1 MSALDT
7 RTQETPSVKAGLWLR
22 VNPKEGCEGKC
33 EDPYLLPFFS
43 DSKEYD
49 PISRRLHVCV
59 CVCARAHA
67 LLCVWLSD
75 SARFVL
81 WRHGDPQ
88 SRSVT
93 FQDVGPVVPLLTVC
107 LSLVLDFLKET
118 MVSGLFCTPR
128 A

>member
-1 MSALDT
+1 MEAIWGL
-7 RTQETPSVKAGLWLR
+7 ETPTAWSSR
-22 VNPKEGCEGKC
+22 P
-33 EDPYLLPFFS
+33 LPAS
-43 DSKEYD
+43 SSSEHLE
-49 PISRRLHVCV
+49 P
-59 CVCARAHA
+59 A

-75 SARFVL
+75 CARYVL

-107 LSLVLDFLKET
+107 LSLVSDFLKET

-128 A
+128 ARCQQADHPGISQGQD

>member
-1 MSALDT
+1 MGRKTKRRNGGDLGIGNSYSMVLQA
-7 RTQETPSVKAGLWLR
+7 TPCLQ
-22 VNPKEGCEGKC
+22 P
-33 EDPYLLPFFS
+33 
-43 DSKEYD
+43 
-49 PISRRLHVCV
+49 
-59 CVCARAHA
+59 A

-75 SARFVL
+75 CARYVL

-107 LSLVLDFLKET
+107 LSLVSDFLKET

-128 A
+128 ARCQQADHPGISQGQD

>member
-1 MSALDT
+1 MEAIWEL
-7 RTQETPSVKAGLWLR
+7 ETPTACSSR
-22 VNPKEGCEGKC
+22 P
-33 EDPYLLPFFS
+33 LPAS
-43 DSKEYD
+43 SSPEHLE
-49 PISRRLHVCV
+49 P
-59 CVCARAHA
+59 A

-75 SARFVL
+75 SARYVL
-81 WRHGDPQ
+81 WRHRDPQ

-107 LSLVLDFLKET
+107 LSLVSDFLKET